1 MQSFVF
7 LKGNLSPAKRPPF
20 DASFAVFCSVKGGL
34 LQGCSQIV
42 DCQYVATAG
51 IADVSHA
58 FFGRILKCKV
68 KLFPD
73 KKQVR

>member
-7 LKGNLSPAKRPPF
+7 LKGNLLAFNMPPF
-20 DASFAVFCSVKGGL
+20 DTSFAVFCSVKGGL

-51 IADVSHA
+51 NADVSHA
-58 FFGRILKCKV
+58 FFGRIPKRKV
-68 KLFPD
+68 TLFPD